1 MLSGVLASL
10 AGTCAT
16 CSAGW
21 GLPAPFSLAAL
32 GAQPGAMAAHK
43 IHAEWIIRSLA
54 LVPQFSEYSNAQPI
68 IVVIAQDSFRL
79 VT

>member
-1 MLSGVLASL
+1 
-10 AGTCAT
+10 
-16 CSAGW
+16 
-21 GLPAPFSLAAL
+21 
-32 GAQPGAMAAHK
+32 MAAHK

-54 LVPQFSEYSNAQPI
+54 LVPQFGEYSNAQPI